1 MSIIGFFVLGSVIL
15 VLLLAFAISLSK
27 SQKQTKAPVFSYTQ
41 GEIKELTDTTAVI
54 HYNVGD
60 KTYRLTETL
69 RTKEEAIK
77 VGEVTVGHK
86 QVPIVKAYVGQ
97 SVAIAYDAKDNA
109 KAYWVGNH
117 GASE

>member
-1 MSIIGFFVLGSVIL
+1 MFIIGIFVLGAVIL
-15 VLLLAFAISLSK
+15 GLMLVLVMSLSK
-27 SQKQTKAPVFSYTQ
+27 SQKRNQAPVFSYTQ

-54 HYNVGD
+54 HYSVGD

-86 QVPIVKAYVGQ
+86 QVPIAKAYVGQ

-117 GASE
+117 GANE

>member
-77 VGEVTVGHK
+77 VGEVTVENK

-117 GASE
+117 GANE